1 MGWDQVLGLA
11 AGVGFLALWAVLV
24 LRGGAGG

>member
-1 MGWDQVLGLA
+1 MAWAQLLGLA
-11 AGVGFLALWAVLV
+11 AGVAFVTVWAVLV

>member
-1 MGWDQVLGLA
+1 MGWEIIVPIGLI
-11 AGVGFLALWAVLV
+11 GFAALWAVLV

>member
-1 MGWDQVLGLA
+1 MSWDQLLGM
-11 AGVGFLALWAVLV
+11 AGVGLLALWVVLV

>member
-1 MGWDQVLGLA
+1 MDWDQVLGVA
-11 AGVGFLALWAVLV
+11 AGVGLLAMWAVLV